1 MMKIPQTTIE
11 MTFRLMNIEDEKTLQ
26 SLLKMTD
33 EEIIEELK
41 NEKYSSL

>member
-33 EEIIEELK
+33 EEIIEEFK
-41 NEKYSSL
+41 NKKYSSL